1 MMFRILLTAL
11 YFMLVISVTLLFLVL
26 NTVFG
31 LQFRALTLVNFFESQ
46 VIFLFLFLSC
56 IFVIFVVKLSF
67 LRSLVYILF
76 CLFYVAIIYAIS
88 WVLGKSFAW
97 LVLLYLNVQL
107 ILAFFLFIFGVLFR
121 VSRLDETFMALCV
134 SSIMSS
140 FFLWIFL
147 FFLFVSSTITES
159 FLTRKWE
166 VMVLTFVLIETWWC
180 FTGGIFGK
188 VFQINMT
195 LRFCVLRALSSL
207 ILSVLILLLFIVF
220 IV

>member
-1 MMFRILLTAL
+1 MMFRILSIAL
-11 YFMLVISVTLLFLVL
+11 YFILVISITLLFIVL

-56 IFVIFVVKLSF
+56 IFVVFVVKLSF
-67 LRSLVYILF
+67 LRSLVCILF
-76 CLFYVAIIYAIS
+76 YLFYVAIIYAIS
-88 WVLGKSFAW
+88 WLLEESFAG

-121 VSRLDETFMALCV
+121 VSRLDETFMTLCV
-134 SSIMSS
+134 SSIMSLLY
-140 FFLWIFL
+140 LWIFL
-147 FFLFVSSTITES
+147 FLLFVSSAITED
-159 FLTRKWE
+159 FLASKWE
-166 VMVLTFVLIETWWC
+166 VIVLTFVLIEIWWC
-180 FTGGIFGK
+180 FTGEIFGK

-207 ILSVLILLLFIVF
+207 ILSILILLLFMVF